1 MRQIVIV
8 AGIAALLAA
17 AIVGA
22 TYNVEPAKACVPN
35 GQPYGKSCVSPEAQA
50 GGFGTAVSS
59 LAQANGG
66 LHDCRAAGMKGCGAQ
81 PVGAGGSSST
91 HGNNG

>member
-8 AGIAALLAA
+8 AAIVALLAA
-17 AIVGA
+17 AMVGA
-22 TYNVEPAKACVPN
+22 TYNVQPFKACVPN
-35 GQPYGKSCVSPEAQA
+35 GQPYGASCVSPEAQA
-50 GGFGTAVSS
+50 GGFGTGVSS

-66 LHDCRAAGMKGCGAQ
+66 LHDCRAAGDKGCFG
-81 PVGAGGSSST
+81 PGVGAGRSSVN